1 MDTVDDRVPDELF
14 GAFLDRMPQVCVE
27 LVVETEAGVLLCKRE
42 TKPRLWFWPGAR
54 LYKGERLAAAAHRVA
69 DEELGTD
76 VALRERLGVHAH
88 FWAESETPEGV
99 SRHTVNVVY
108 RAAPATDAF
117 EIDLDE
123 QHSAYRFLAEPEPGL
138 HEYVREYLDTY
149 DLLAAS

>member
-1 MDTVDDRVPDELF
+1 MAITTHLSLVSPDRNAL
-14 GAFLDRMPQVCVE
+14 LDVVASGQVHIAINQTYP
-27 LVVETEAGVLLCKRE
+27 LH
-42 TKPRLWFWPGAR
+42 
-54 LYKGERLAAAAHRVA
+54 LAAAAHRVA